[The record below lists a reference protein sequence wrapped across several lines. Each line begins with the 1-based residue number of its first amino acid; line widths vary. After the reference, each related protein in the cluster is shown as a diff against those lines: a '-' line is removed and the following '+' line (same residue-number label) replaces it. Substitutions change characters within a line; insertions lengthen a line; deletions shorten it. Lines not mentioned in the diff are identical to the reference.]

1 MAAPVATTKRTAKE
15 SKRDTRP
22 PARAAAESQQ
32 AERTISPSS
41 APLAGFTGIR
51 RVPAPVNEPIKGY
64 APGSSEKKALKER
77 LKEMAKERVEIPLI
91 IGGKE
96 IRTGE
101 TAQSVMP
108 HDHRHVLAD
117 WHKASPKHVTQ
128 AIESCRKA
136 RIEWSNWAWED
147 RAAVLLKAAEL
158 HGATHKAVMQFQIVT
173 DKRIPKVRAGRSIV
187 SFFYR
192 RDMQAVS
199 TAIGDHKTDTGSMKL
214 SSPEL
219 TGLDLLR
226 YVHAVGTIDSI
237 ATVLSDLGAKMKAQ
251 PLQ

>member
-1 MAAPVATTKRTAKE
+1 MAAPVATTKRTGKD

-41 APLAGFTGIR
+41 APLAGFTGTR

-64 APGSSEKKALKER
+64 APGSPEKKALKER
-77 LKEMAKERVEIPLI
+77 LKEMAKERIEIPLI

-117 WHKASPKHVTQ
+117 WHKASAKHVQQ
-128 AIESCRKA
+128 ALDASRDA
-136 RIEWSNWAWED
+136 RAEWANWSWED
-147 RAAVLLKAAEL
+147 RAAVFLRAAEL
-158 HGATHKAVMQFQIVT
+158 LATT
-173 DKRIPKVRAGRSIV
+173 WRATLN
-187 SFFYR
+187 
-192 RDMQAVS
+192 AS
-199 TAIGDHKTDTGSMKL
+199 TM
-214 SSPEL
+214 
-219 TGLDLLR
+219 
-226 YVHAVGTIDSI
+226 
-237 ATVLSDLGAKMKAQ
+237 LGQ
-251 PLQ
+251 